1 MTAFALFFIGMAL
14 MFDLTWLAGF
24 WTVLLALFGDFK

>member
-14 MFDLTWLAGF
+14 MLDLPWLAGA
-24 WTVLLALFGDFK
+24 WTILLALFGDFK